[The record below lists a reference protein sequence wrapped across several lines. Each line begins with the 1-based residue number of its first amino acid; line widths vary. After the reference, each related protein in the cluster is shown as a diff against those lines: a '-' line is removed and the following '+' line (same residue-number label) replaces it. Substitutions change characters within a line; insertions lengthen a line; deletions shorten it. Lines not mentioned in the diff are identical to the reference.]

1 MDQRFKND
9 NYREQEMRILA
20 EWILAGESGS
30 VVGLSGCGR
39 SNLLLFLCERP
50 DLVQARYLPPNANPI
65 ALISVDLNHLPAY
78 DAATLYRV
86 ILRSFY
92 WARERFEAPVREK
105 VRVVYAENRAA
116 QDPFLCQS
124 ALHEVL
130 FAFQAQRCQVVLVLN
145 HFDRF
150 CEEATLQMQNT
161 LRGLRDSFKDT
172 LCFIAGMCQEVAYLP
187 DPEALGYMYELLD
200 SHVCW
205 VGAMDDAD
213 AKQVIAKTTRTAT
226 RTPREAEIS
235 EMLSLTGNFPAL
247 LKAIGYWWLN
257 NNQLPPHEWQ
267 AALLREHTFDFR
279 LARLWQGLT
288 QEEQFALSAVREWQ
302 DLVAREQAGLDE
314 AQELLKQEHSLLL
327 TRLAGL
333 GLCLQGEHGWQIRG
347 DLLSNHIKRV
357 GPAGRGRIR
366 LDEESGEI
374 YQGLS
379 ALRELLTPLEDRLLR
394 FLIENPRRRHL
405 YEDLI
410 VAVWSE
416 ERSRNDL
423 FTLVRSL
430 RQKIEVRPSKPSYIM
445 NWKGYRE
452 GGLPVLPRRTPAI
465 SGFSVNLDRFLSV
478 YIGTS
483 GGKCVILGQ
492 DLISEEKIHVKSS
505 YSPVEW
511 LARGGHQVGT
521 GSGADCSALFQQC
534 IG

>member
-1 MDQRFKND
+1 MAQSIKADD
-9 NYREQEMRILA
+9 YRSQEMQILA
-20 EWILAGESGS
+20 DWILAGESGS

-50 DLVQARYLPPNANPI
+50 DLLQARYLPPNASPV

-92 WARERFEAPVREK
+92 WGRERFEAPVREK
-105 VRVVYAENRAA
+105 IRVVYAENRAA

-124 ALHEVL
+124 ALHELL
-130 FAFQAQRCQVVLVLN
+130 FAFQAQRSQVVLVLN

-150 CEEATLQMQNT
+150 CEEATPQMLNT

-172 LCFIAGMCQEVAYLP
+172 LCFIAGMSQEVAYLP
-187 DPEALGYMYELLD
+187 DPEVLGYMYELLD

-205 VGAMDDAD
+205 VGAMQDAD
-213 AKQVIAKTTRTAT
+213 AKEVIAKATRTASKAPT
-226 RTPREAEIS
+226 EPEIE
-235 EMLSLTGNFPAL
+235 EMLSLAGNFPVL
-247 LKAIGYWWLN
+247 LKAIGYWWLTN
-257 NNQLPPHEWQ
+257 RQLPPHQWR
-267 AALLREHTFDFR
+267 AALLREHSFDFR

-302 DLVAREQAGLDE
+302 DLVAAEEAGLDE
-314 AQELLKQEHSLLL
+314 AQAQLKQEHSLLL
-327 TRLAGL
+327 TRLAAKGL
-333 GLCLQGEHGWQIRG
+333 SVKGGQGWQIRG
-347 DLLSNHIKRV
+347 DLLSNYIKRV

-366 LDEESGEI
+366 LDEESCDI

-379 ALRELLTPLEDRLLR
+379 PLRELLTPLEDRLLR
-394 FLIENPRRRHL
+394 FLIENPRRRHP
-405 YEDLI
+405 YEDLT

-430 RQKIEVRPSKPSYIM
+430 RQKIEVRPSKPHYIM

-452 GGLPVLPRRTPAI
+452 GGYQFYPEGRPQSVVL
-465 SGFSVNLDRFLSV
+465 
-478 YIGTS
+478 
-483 GGKCVILGQ
+483 
-492 DLISEEKIHVKSS
+492 SES
-505 YSPVEW
+505 
-511 LARGGHQVGT
+511 
-521 GSGADCSALFQQC
+521 
-534 IG
+534 